1 MLCIA
6 VGGRLAWPEMSVVM
20 TFQAIR
26 QIPCVTI
33 LRDVAS
39 PGSNEI
45 EAMEA
50 MESRAGMLPNKIGPS
65 VSRYTTRAKK
75 K

>member
-45 EAMEA
+45 EDFTLKGGNGGNGV
-50 MESRAGMLPNKIGPS
+50 AG
-65 VSRYTTRAKK
+65 RYVTE
-75 K
+75 